1 MWPLLPSFDLITGA
15 VNAQVAFL
23 GFIGQHAATGQSPL
37 QALSSHV
44 QSPWGSNFATNGVS
58 LPF

>member
-1 MWPLLPSFDLITGA
+1 MLTPS
-15 VNAQVAFL
+15 NAQVAFL
-23 GFIGQHAATGQSPL
+23 GFIGQHAATGQTPL
-37 QALSSHV
+37 QALTSHV